1 MYKLYSSY
9 FLVASGLTHFICC
22 GIPFFL
28 GFSSF
33 FTNFFIFNEM
43 DLSFEFFESYE
54 NYLYGFT
61 SFIFLTLISIE
72 IYNRRIKKIDCDD
85 VCCEEGVVDSTNKTL
100 RFNIVLSTILFVFNS
115 FFFISE
121 KIS

>member
-1 MYKLYSSY
+1 
-9 FLVASGLTHFICC
+9 
-22 GIPFFL
+22 
-28 GFSSF
+28 
-33 FTNFFIFNEM
+33 M
-43 DLSFEFFESYE
+43 DLIFEFFESYE

-85 VCCEEGVVDSTNKTL
+85 VCCEESIVDSTNKTL